1 MSEATAETS
10 STESSRATRRRGAW
24 RWYYYLFSAVLLAWV
39 GVLLVGIAAGI
50 VAFTV
55 YDHVTAPGVA
65 GPPVQFSVE
74 DGATGQAI
82 GEALVERGLVEH
94 PLFFR
99 LAMRLEGS
107 DRHIQSG
114 VYQLPR
120 GLSPLQ
126 YLEAMLEGPERQLRS
141 NQVRVTIPEG
151 LSIAQMAE
159 QFDDPEAFLEAA
171 RDPDL
176 IASLGIEADS
186 LEGFL
191 MPNTYFFD
199 ADPTEREVVERM
211 LGQFKLEYGRLL
223 ATVPGAEQNDMREIV
238 TIASLIEEEARA
250 DEERPIVA
258 SVIYNRLDENMLLG
272 MDSTL
277 QFALGKYGQRML
289 DRDKEVDSPYNTYR
303 IRGLP
308 PGPISNPGVASLR
321 AAMQPA
327 ETEYRYFVSNADG
340 RTHTFS
346 ETHREHLRA
355 VERYRREIAVQRAEE
370 ARRAAE
376 AAQAAGEG

>member
-1 MSEATAETS
+1 
-10 STESSRATRRRGAW
+10 
-24 RWYYYLFSAVLLAWV
+24 LFSAVLLAWA
-39 GVLLVGIAAGI
+39 GVLLVGIAAAI

-55 YDHVTAPGVA
+55 YDHVTAPGLA
-65 GPPVQFSVE
+65 GPPVEFSVA

-82 GEALVERGLVEH
+82 GEALAEEGLVEH

-99 LAMRLEGS
+99 LAMRFEGS

-126 YLEAMLEGPERQLRS
+126 YLEAMLEGPERQLRI

-151 LSIAQMAE
+151 LTIAQMAE

-171 RDPDL
+171 RDPEL
-176 IASLGIEADS
+176 VASLGIETDS

-199 ADPTEREVVERM
+199 EQPTEREVVERM
-211 LGQFKLEYGRLL
+211 LAQFKREYGRLL
-223 ATVPGAEQNDMREIV
+223 ALIPGAEERDMREIV

-250 DEERPIVA
+250 DEERPVVA

-303 IRGLP
+303 NRGLP

-327 ETEYRYFVSNADG
+327 ETDYRYFVSNADG

-376 AAQAAGEG
+376 AAAADEG